1 MVAGE
6 IIHVVW
12 LLVVA
17 GGGGGGGGEIV
28 VVDAVVRFVVV
39 LTAFIIEV
47 HAFMVGPLVF
57 LVVVTIQS
65 LVP

>member
-17 GGGGGGGGEIV
+17 GGGGGGEIV

>member
-17 GGGGGGGGEIV
+17 GGGGGGEIV

-47 HAFMVGPLVF
+47 HAFMVGPVVF